1 MSTPAFIKRN
11 LQQVAVYWGNPVNR
25 GNGRFDYDDPIEIR
39 CRWEDKTQEF
49 AADDDIG
56 TKYVSRSI
64 VYTSQVLSVDGKLF
78 LGNLAELSDHLD
90 SSGGTY
96 IDPINVEEAY
106 LIKRTE
112 KIPILGSSTKFL
124 YKVFLTPLVSA

>member
-11 LQQVAVYWGNPVNR
+11 LRQTAVYWSNPVNR
-25 GNGRFDYDDPIEIR
+25 GNGRFDYDDPVEIR

-64 VYTSQVLSVDGKLF
+64 VYTSSLLSVDGKLF
-78 LGNLAELSDHLD
+78 LGTLAELSDYLD
-90 SSGGTY
+90 SSSGTY
-96 IDPINVEEAY
+96 IDPIYVEAAF
-106 LIKRTE
+106 LIKRAE
-112 KIPILGSSTKFL
+112 RIPVLGSSTKFL
-124 YKVFLTPLVSA
+124 YKAFLTPLISA